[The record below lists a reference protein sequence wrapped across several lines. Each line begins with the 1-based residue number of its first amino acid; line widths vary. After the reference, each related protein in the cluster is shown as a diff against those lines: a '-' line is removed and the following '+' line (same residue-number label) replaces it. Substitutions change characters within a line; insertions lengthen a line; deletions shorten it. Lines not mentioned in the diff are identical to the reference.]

1 MPTLTAPHR
10 VAPEEM
16 VFHMSLLSLMVPVA
30 TQHQPRP
37 RPRSAMP
44 TLTATHMVALEEAE
58 LGSAT
63 VATQHRPQP
72 RSAAIPRPPKVT
84 LLLDLGF
91 PFPSGPMLPVRPT
104 QLRVQRQLGG
114 ATPPHKPWSLAAP
127 AQAQP
132 WRRARRMQ
140 SLGKAC
146 RLPLSRL
153 SAGMRPPKRCRTS
166 MGADL
171 AYQVSVQA
179 LASPM

>member
-1 MPTLTAPHR
+1 MTLGPVLSWAQPSQMVATVETAAARQRPQPRPGLLAMPTLTAPHW

-63 VATQHRPQP
+63 VATQHRPRPRP

-104 QLRVQRQLGG
+104 QL
-114 ATPPHKPWSLAAP
+114 
-127 AQAQP
+127 
-132 WRRARRMQ
+132 
-140 SLGKAC
+140 
-146 RLPLSRL
+146 
-153 SAGMRPPKRCRTS
+153 
-166 MGADL
+166 
-171 AYQVSVQA
+171 
-179 LASPM
+179 